1 MAQSLLTSLSPA
13 ATSRRVDHPENAPP
27 ARSSKRGGWLLAIA
41 IGLSTLWW
49 AGYRRTPCGS
59 DVGTRFSRDGAVREF
74 AAGKATFRVATFN
87 IHGGEGR
94 DGRLDLRRTADSLRG
109 ADLVAL
115 NEVYGRWYW
124 EVAGQAEILGRELQL
139 AWLFAPSERRWGHEH
154 FGNAALTS
162 LKVESWQKIPL
173 PRDAGHSCR
182 NLLLAAFSFRGRTI
196 RAAITHLDRG
206 DARDRQRQLE
216 MAADLFLGLE
226 EPAIL
231 LGDMNATADEPAI
244 ARLLSTPGV
253 CDPLAEIM
261 GANTPRRIDWI
272 LTRGLETADAGLI
285 ESDASDHPCVW
296 AELRLPGD
304 GGQAAR

>member
-1 MAQSLLTSLSPA
+1 M
-13 ATSRRVDHPENAPP
+13 P
-27 ARSSKRGGWLLAIA
+27 ARSLKRGGWLLAIA
-41 IGLSTLWW
+41 LGLACLWW

-59 DVGTRFSRDGAVREF
+59 DAGTSFSRDGATQDL
-74 AAGKATFRVATFN
+74 AADKATFRVATFN

-94 DGRLDLRRTADSLRG
+94 DGRLDLQRTADSLRG

-115 NEVYGRWYW
+115 NEVYGSGYW

-162 LKVESWQKIPL
+162 LAVESWQKIPL
-173 PRDAGHSCR
+173 PRNSGHSCR
-182 NLLLAAFSFRGRTI
+182 NLLLAAFTFRGRTI

-206 DARDRQRQLE
+206 DPLDRQRQLQ

-231 LGDMNATADEPAI
+231 LGDMNTTADEPAI
-244 ARLLSTPGV
+244 ERLLSAPGV
-253 CDPLAEIM
+253 NDPLAQIM
-261 GANTPRRIDWI
+261 GENTPRRIDWI
-272 LTRGLETADAGLI
+272 LTRGLETADAGLV

-304 GGQAAR
+304 DGHTAR